1 MTKDLTKGSPAKL
14 IFFFTMPLLFGNIFQ
29 QFYSMADTIIVGR
42 TLGVNSLAAVG
53 ATGSIVFLVLGFA
66 QGLTSGFSVITA
78 QRFGAGDE
86 VGVRRSVLTSG
97 ILSLIITII
106 LTIIS
111 VSTAR
116 EVLMAMRTPPE
127 ILEDS
132 YRYLVVIY
140 FGIFASVLF
149 NLLSNIIRALGDSKT
164 PLYFLIIACILNIG
178 MDFLFILVFKMGVA
192 GAAWATILAQLV
204 SGLLCVVYILKKLP
218 ILRFTKADFKLENA
232 FISHHMK
239 IGLPMAFQMS
249 IIAIGAMILQVALN
263 DLGSTAIAAFTAAQK
278 IDVVATQP
286 LASFGITMATFAAQN
301 YGANQVK
308 RIQVGVR
315 QCTLMSLGFSI
326 AGGLL
331 VILTGNFFVQLFVGQ
346 GQPEVLKLAETYLII
361 NGATYFMLGLL
372 FLYRNTLQ
380 GLGHSFVPTV
390 AGIMELIMRTIA
402 ALYLAK
408 VIGFAGVSMANP
420 IAWFGALIPLAGAY
434 FYHMKKM
441 IRKQEERL
449 VMEVINE

>member
-218 ILRFTKADFKLENA
+218 ILRFTKADFKPENA